1 MNLMIIDFRF
11 SPDEETSMGLVQ
23 QEDLAAVSVAMTLGD
38 ILFMRTSKDPIRIGD
53 ILSFTVDFGGSSVA
67 SVDRMKE
74 VAELIFSFPEEN
86 HVIVLSAMGKTTNK
100 LIADRENAASCISDV
115 SEIDES
121 SFVKELHYRLSR
133 REIMSYKFGTLTCEK
148 EKSLTNF
155 VLNVLSS
162 SFGCK
167 MITNWI
173 MILIIVSSLFVDFE
187 FTITVF
193 QIRTLIRIEPLMAF
207 CRSTQNRHTFEKPV
221 KCSSDKQRN
230 LCNVLYLHYFY
241 LYTYD

>member
-1 MNLMIIDFRF
+1 MARLLALRIVIEPATF
-11 SPDEETSMGLVQ
+11 SFWCKSDAPLTMMKTTVEGL
-23 QEDLAAVSVAMTLGD
+23 EGLANQLPCVM
-38 ILFMRTSKDPIRIGD
+38 K
-53 ILSFTVDFGGSSVA
+53 FGGSSVA